1 MVTRALIALRSWVR
15 LLVKANIP
23 RFNAV
28 VLLLVV
34 GDVFVDRWS

>member
-1 MVTRALIALRSWVR
+1 
-15 LLVKANIP
+15 VKANIP
-23 RFNAV
+23 RFNGV